1 MSGDNLPGDD
11 STRLVLKVDVD
22 TRVGLMEGVR
32 RLADLMGELG
42 VRASYY
48 VAMGPD
54 HSGRALKR
62 VFRPGFLR
70 KQMHSG
76 AASAYGPITM
86 LYGLLLPGPIIAQ
99 SAPRL
104 MNRLINEGHE
114 VGLHGWDHVYWH
126 DYVRHLDPA
135 RTRRQLEQAA
145 ELFQRLTGLTPATF
159 ASPGWQINDAALLAM
174 VEMGITHV
182 SCTRGRAPFR
192 PLVGGRALPLV
203 ELPTTLPSSD
213 EVLGLPQVTPAN
225 LGRHL
230 AGLVRPGALNVFT
243 LHGEVEGRQMLPAFR
258 EFLRVLLDQGVS
270 FITLLEAAQQAAQGF
285 LPAEAI
291 AWSTVPN
298 RAGELAVQAS
308 VLAGAGGLA

>member
-1 MSGDNLPGDD
+1 MADNSSPRAT
-11 STRLVLKVDVD
+11 SLVLKVDVD
-22 TRVGLMEGVR
+22 TRVGLMDGVR
-32 RLADLMGELG
+32 RLADLCGELG
-42 VRASYY
+42 VRASFY

-62 VFRPGFLR
+62 LLRPGFLR

-99 SAPRL
+99 GAPRL
-104 MNRLINEGHE
+104 LNRLINEGHE

-126 DYVRHLDPA
+126 DYVRHLDAA

-145 ELFQRLTGLTPATF
+145 ELFQRLTGLTAATF

-192 PLVGGRALPLV
+192 PLVAGRALPLV
-203 ELPTTLPSSD
+203 ELPTTLPSTD
-213 EVLGLPQVTPAN
+213 EVLSLPQVTTAN
-225 LGRHL
+225 VGRYL
-230 AGLVRPGALNVFT
+230 AGLVRPGELNVFT
-243 LHGEVEGRQMLPAFR
+243 LHGEVEGRQLLPAFR
-258 EFLRVLLDQGVS
+258 EFITVLQEKGVR
-270 FITLLEAAQQAAQGF
+270 FITLLEAARRAARDY

-291 AWSTVPN
+291 AWSTVPH
-298 RAGELAVQAS
+298 RAGELAFQAS
-308 VLAGAGGLA
+308 ALAGAGVRA